1 VVTIYADY
9 TVTSDNYIILA
20 DCSVDN
26 NAITITLP
34 DVLLVD
40 ELELQFKKIE
50 LQFKKIDATAYSVT
64 IDGFGSDL
72 IDGQL
77 TIVLYEQDASLT
89 IVADADEPEWHIL

>member
-40 ELELQFKKIE
+40 ELE